1 MWQRAR
7 LDASEWQAVKRLT
20 IIFAAVS
27 VVVTG
32 LLCAWIE
39 WREHENDTPVL
50 AALLTPSSLAE
61 KQTRGAYLARA
72 GNCAGCHTAPG
83 GLLYAGGRELST
95 PFGTFVT
102 PNITPDQGTGIGAWT
117 AEDFWRAMHHGKG
130 RDGKLLYPA
139 FPYTEY
145 TKVTRDDTDAIFSYL
160 QSIAP
165 VLQVSAPDHLKF
177 PYNLRALLYFW
188 RALYFKPGVYQPM
201 PNQPAEWNRGAYLVQ
216 GLGHCNA
223 CHATR
228 NALGAAG
235 GAALGGGQVA
245 GRSWY
250 APSLTSSAEAGS
262 AQLPIEEIAA
272 LLATGQSRKSSVAGP
287 MAEVVAQSLQHLS
300 ATDIGAIAIYLKSL
314 PDTNTTPPTPTTPKE
329 LTANETQRIFK
340 GDKIYQQHCKDCH
353 GTSGEGAP
361 GAYPPLAANRS
372 VTLPSP
378 LNTIRSVLD
387 GGYAPSTMGN
397 PRPYGMPP
405 FAHTLS
411 SEEVALVL
419 SYVRN
424 SWGNR
429 ASLVTAVDVDN
440 SGSD

>member
-1 MWQRAR
+1 MIA
-7 LDASEWQAVKRLT
+7 
-20 IIFAAVS
+20 I

-32 LLCAWIE
+32 LLCAWIGWGE
-39 WREHENDTPVL
+39 RENDAPVL
-50 AALLTPSSLAE
+50 AASSPPLRVAE
-61 KQTRGAYLARA
+61 QQTRGAYLARA
-72 GNCAGCHTAPG
+72 GNCAGCHTALG
-83 GLLYAGGRELST
+83 GLAYAGGRELPT

-102 PNITPDQGTGIGAWT
+102 PNITSDRDTGIGAWT
-117 AEDFWRAMHHGKG
+117 TEDFWRAMHHGKG

-145 TKVTRDDTDAIFSYL
+145 TKITRDDTDAIFSYL

-165 VLQVSAPDHLKF
+165 LAQVRAPDHLKF
-177 PYNLRALLYFW
+177 PYNVRALLYFW
-188 RALYFKPGVYQPM
+188 RALYFKPGVYRPM
-201 PNQPAEWNRGAYLVQ
+201 PNQNAEWNRGAYLVQ

-262 AQLPIEEIAA
+262 AHLRIEEIAA
-272 LLATGQSRKSSVAGP
+272 LLSTGQSRKSSVAGP
-287 MAEVVAQSLQHLS
+287 MAEVVAQSLQYLS
-300 ATDIGAIAIYLKSL
+300 AADIGAMAIYLKSL
-314 PDTNTTPPTPTTPKE
+314 PDTNTTPATFKE
-329 LTANETQRIFK
+329 LTAHETPRIFK
-340 GDKIYQQHCKDCH
+340 GEKIYDQHCKDCH
-353 GTSGEGAP
+353 GTAGEGAA

-387 GGYAPSTMGN
+387 GGYAPSTAGN

-411 SEEVALVL
+411 SEEIALVV

-424 SWGNR
+424 TWGNR

>member
-1 MWQRAR
+1 MIA
-7 LDASEWQAVKRLT
+7 
-20 IIFAAVS
+20 I

-32 LLCAWIE
+32 LLCAWIGWSE
-39 WREHENDTPVL
+39 RENDAPVL
-50 AALLTPSSLAE
+50 AASSTPLSVAE
-61 KQTRGAYLARA
+61 QQSRGAYLARA
-72 GNCAGCHTAPG
+72 GNCAGCHTALG
-83 GLLYAGGRELST
+83 GLAYAGGRELPT

-102 PNITPDQGTGIGAWT
+102 PNITPDRDTGIGAWT
-117 AEDFWRAMHHGKG
+117 TEDFWRAMHHGKG

-145 TKVTRDDTDAIFSYL
+145 TKITRDDTDAIFSYL

-165 VLQVSAPDHLKF
+165 LAQVRAPDHLKF
-177 PYNLRALLYFW
+177 PYNVRALLYFW
-188 RALYFKPGVYQPM
+188 RALYFRPGVYRPM
-201 PNQPAEWNRGAYLVQ
+201 PNQNAEWNRGAYLVQ

-262 AQLPIEEIAA
+262 AQLPIEQIAA
-272 LLATGQSRKSSVAGP
+272 LLSTGQSRKSSVAGP
-287 MAEVVAQSLQHLS
+287 MAEVVLQSLQYLS
-300 ATDIGAIAIYLKSL
+300 AADIGAMAIYLKSL
-314 PDTNTTPPTPTTPKE
+314 PDTNTTPATFKE
-329 LTANETQRIFK
+329 LTAHETLRIFK
-340 GDKIYQQHCKDCH
+340 GEKIYDQHCKDCH
-353 GTSGEGAP
+353 GTAGEGAA

-387 GGYAPSTMGN
+387 GGYAPSTAGN

-411 SEEVALVL
+411 SEEVALVV

-429 ASLVTAVDVDN
+429 ARVVTAVDVDN
-440 SGSD
+440 SGND

>member
-1 MWQRAR
+1 MKRA
-7 LDASEWQAVKRLT
+7 V
-20 IIFAAVS
+20 IIFAIAS
-27 VVVTG
+27 VVVAG
-32 LLCAWIE
+32 LMAAWSGWSE
-39 WREHENDTPVL
+39 RENDPPYLATSSTPLSV
-50 AALLTPSSLAE
+50 AE

-72 GNCAGCHTAPG
+72 GNCAGCHTALG
-83 GLLYAGGRELST
+83 GLAYAGGRELPT

-102 PNITPDQGTGIGAWT
+102 PNITPDRDTGIGAWT
-117 AEDFWRAMHHGKG
+117 PQDFWRAMHYGKG

-145 TKVTRDDTDAIFSYL
+145 TKVTRDDADAIFSYL
-160 QSIAP
+160 QSVMP
-165 VLQVSAPDHLKF
+165 VAQINAPDRLKF
-177 PYNLRALLYFW
+177 PYNMRALLYFW
-188 RALYFKPGVYQPM
+188 RALYFKPGVYQPV
-201 PNQPAEWNRGAYLVQ
+201 PNQHVEWNRGAYLVQ

-272 LLATGQSRKSSVAGP
+272 LLSTGQSRTSSIAGP
-287 MAEVVAQSLQHLS
+287 MAEVVAQSLQHLN
-300 ATDIGAIAIYLKSL
+300 ATDISAMAIYLKSL
-314 PDTNTTPPTPTTPKE
+314 PDTTTAPATPKE

-340 GDKIYQQHCKDCH
+340 GEKIYLEHCKDCH
-353 GTSGEGAP
+353 GTSGEGAA
-361 GAYPPLAANRS
+361 GAYPPLAANRG
-372 VTLPSP
+372 VTLPSA

-387 GGYAPSTMGN
+387 GGYAPSTVGN

-411 SEEVALVL
+411 SEEVALVV

>member
-1 MWQRAR
+1 M
-7 LDASEWQAVKRLT
+7 KRLA
-20 IIFAAVS
+20 IIFVIAI

-32 LLCAWIE
+32 LLCAWIGWSE
-39 WREHENDTPVL
+39 RENDAPVL
-50 AALLTPSSLAE
+50 AASSTPLSVAE
-61 KQTRGAYLARA
+61 QQTRGAYLARA
-72 GNCAGCHTAPG
+72 GNCAGCHTALG
-83 GLLYAGGRELST
+83 GLAYAGGRELPT

-102 PNITPDQGTGIGAWT
+102 PNITPDRDTGIGAWT
-117 AEDFWRAMHHGKG
+117 TEDFWRAMHHGKG

-145 TKVTRDDTDAIFSYL
+145 TKITRDDTDAIFSYL

-165 VLQVSAPDHLKF
+165 LAQVRAPDHLKF
-177 PYNLRALLYFW
+177 PYNMRALLYFW
-188 RALYFKPGVYQPM
+188 RALYFKPGVYQPV
-201 PNQPAEWNRGAYLVQ
+201 PNQHVEWNRGAYLVQ

-272 LLATGQSRKSSVAGP
+272 LLSTGQSRKSSVAGP
-287 MAEVVAQSLQHLS
+287 MAEVVAQSLQYLS
-300 ATDIGAIAIYLKSL
+300 AADIGAMAIYLKSL
-314 PDTNTTPPTPTTPKE
+314 PDTNTTPATFKE
-329 LTANETQRIFK
+329 LTAHETPRIFK
-340 GDKIYQQHCKDCH
+340 GEKIYDQHCKDCH
-353 GTSGEGAP
+353 GTAGEGAA

-387 GGYAPSTMGN
+387 GGYAPSTAGN

-411 SEEVALVL
+411 SEEVALVV

-424 SWGNR
+424 TWGNR

>member
-1 MWQRAR
+1 M
-7 LDASEWQAVKRLT
+7 KRLA
-20 IIFAAVS
+20 IIFVIAI

-32 LLCAWIE
+32 LLCAWIGWSE
-39 WREHENDTPVL
+39 RENDAPVL
-50 AALLTPSSLAE
+50 AASSPPLSAAE
-61 KQTRGAYLARA
+61 QQTRGAYLARA
-72 GNCAGCHTAPG
+72 GNCAGCHTALG
-83 GLLYAGGRELST
+83 GLAYAGGRELPT

-102 PNITPDQGTGIGAWT
+102 PNITSDRDTGIGAWT
-117 AEDFWRAMHHGKG
+117 TEDFWRAMHHGKG

-145 TKVTRDDTDAIFSYL
+145 TKITRDDTDAIFSYL

-165 VLQVSAPDHLKF
+165 LAQVRAPDHLKF
-177 PYNLRALLYFW
+177 PYNVRALLYFW
-188 RALYFKPGVYQPM
+188 RALYFKPGVYRPM
-201 PNQPAEWNRGAYLVQ
+201 PNQNAEWNRGAYLVQ

-262 AQLPIEEIAA
+262 AHLPIEEIAA
-272 LLATGQSRKSSVAGP
+272 LLSTGQSRKSSVAGP
-287 MAEVVAQSLQHLS
+287 MAEVVLQSLQYLS
-300 ATDIGAIAIYLKSL
+300 AADIGAMAIYLKSL
-314 PDTNTTPPTPTTPKE
+314 PDTNTTPATFKE
-329 LTANETQRIFK
+329 LTAHETPRIFK
-340 GDKIYQQHCKDCH
+340 GEKIYDQHCKDCH
-353 GTSGEGAP
+353 GTAGEGAA

-387 GGYAPSTMGN
+387 GGYAPSTAGN

-411 SEEVALVL
+411 SEEIALVV

-424 SWGNR
+424 TWGNR